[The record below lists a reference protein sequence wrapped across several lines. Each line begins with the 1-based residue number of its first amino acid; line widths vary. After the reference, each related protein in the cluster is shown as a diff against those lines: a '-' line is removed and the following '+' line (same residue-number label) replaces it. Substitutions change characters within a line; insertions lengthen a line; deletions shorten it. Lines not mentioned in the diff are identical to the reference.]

1 MLKKLSE
8 DRVFPHD
15 RDTLWIIKKMEE
27 YLGLESKDI
36 DKMNYTELIEYIDKL
51 VLRLLKY

>member
-1 MLKKLSE
+1 LSE
-8 DRVFPHD
+8 DRVFPRD
-15 RDTLWIIKKMEE
+15 WDTLWIIKKMEE